1 MFYQLFKEYKH
12 SSGNLKSILELQINY
27 ITRPIPTLR
36 LHQLIY
42 EKLNKNKEFQIE
54 EGVYYIKKTRKNS
67 SARLEIFDRFLKLDS
82 QGSYDAETEFFEILR
97 KCEPAFLAIDLDHKR
112 YGWLKPIK
120 ERKFV

>member
-36 LHQLIY
+36 LHQLIH